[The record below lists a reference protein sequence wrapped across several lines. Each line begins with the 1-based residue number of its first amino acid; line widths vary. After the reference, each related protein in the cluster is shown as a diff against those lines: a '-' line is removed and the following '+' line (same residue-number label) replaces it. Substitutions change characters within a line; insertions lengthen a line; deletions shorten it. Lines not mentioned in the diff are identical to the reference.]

1 MVVLEYSGA
10 GEEGPQLALVGKG
23 VTFDSGGLSIKPTDG
38 MLTMKCDM
46 AGAATVLGSM
56 IAIARLKLPVN
67 VSGYMGLVEN
77 MINGKSYK
85 LGDVLT
91 AGPARRLKSTTRMPK
106 GGSCWPT
113 F

>member
-1 MVVLEYSGA
+1 
-10 GEEGPQLALVGKG
+10 
-23 VTFDSGGLSIKPTDG
+23 
-38 MLTMKCDM
+38 MKCDM

-91 AGPARRLKSTTRMPK
+91 AQRHDD
-106 GGSCWPT
+106 
-113 F
+113 